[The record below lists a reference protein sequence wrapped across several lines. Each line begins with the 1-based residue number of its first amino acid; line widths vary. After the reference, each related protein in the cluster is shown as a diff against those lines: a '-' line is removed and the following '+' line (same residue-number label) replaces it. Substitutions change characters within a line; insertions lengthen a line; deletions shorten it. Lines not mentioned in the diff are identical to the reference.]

1 MRKSCVVFL
10 TLPDQAIQAHC
21 DTLVKFGFTA
31 FFFHRPRRKP
41 YLVGLIV
48 NRL

>member
-1 MRKSCVVFL
+1 MHKSRVVLL

-21 DTLVKFGFTA
+21 DALVGKVGFTA
-31 FFFHRPRRKP
+31 FFFPRRKP